1 MIEIF
6 GNYYA
11 NRRKIMSYRD
21 ILKKQIAEL
30 EQKIQSA
37 KGEKSELEKQLNKLK
52 VAEFEEDMATE
63 STQTLL
69 KG

>member
-1 MIEIF
+1 MF
-6 GNYYA
+6 GDCCDK
-11 NRRKIMSYRD
+11 RKKIMSYKD

-30 EQKIQSA
+30 EEKIQSA
-37 KGEKSELEKQLNKLK
+37 SGEKSELENQLNKLK
-52 VAEFEEDMATE
+52 VAEFEEDLATE

>member
-1 MIEIF
+1 
-6 GNYYA
+6 
-11 NRRKIMSYRD
+11 MSYKE

-30 EQKIQSA
+30 EEKIQSA

-52 VAEFEEDMATE
+52 LAEFEEDLATE

>member
-1 MIEIF
+1 MF
-6 GNYYA
+6 GDCCDK
-11 NRRKIMSYRD
+11 RKKIMSYRN

-30 EQKIQSA
+30 EEKIQSA
-37 KGEKSELEKQLNKLK
+37 QGEKSELENQLNKLK

>member
-1 MIEIF
+1 MIGIF

-37 KGEKSELEKQLNKLK
+37 QGEKTELEAQLNKLK

>member
-1 MIEIF
+1 MFE
-6 GNYYA
+6 GCCDK
-11 NRRKIMSYRD
+11 RKKSMSYRD

-37 KGEKSELEKQLNKLK
+37 QGEKSELEKQLNKLK

>member
-1 MIEIF
+1 
-6 GNYYA
+6 
-11 NRRKIMSYRD
+11 MSYRD
-21 ILKKQIAEL
+21 ILKKQISEL

-37 KGEKSELEKQLNKLK
+37 QGEKSELENQLNKLK

>member
-1 MIEIF
+1 MIGIF

-30 EQKIQSA
+30 EQKIQLA
-37 KGEKSELEKQLNKLK
+37 KGEKTELEKQLNKLK

>member
-1 MIEIF
+1 
-6 GNYYA
+6 
-11 NRRKIMSYRD
+11 MSYRD

-30 EQKIQSA
+30 EQKIQSSQ
-37 KGEKSELEKQLNKLK
+37 GEKSELEKQLNKLK
-52 VAEFEEDMATE
+52 LAEFEEDMANE

>member
-1 MIEIF
+1 MTDNISLIE
-6 GNYYA
+6 N
-11 NRRKIMSYRD
+11 N
-21 ILKKQIAEL
+21 EL
-30 EQKIQSA
+30 EEKIQSA
-37 KGEKSELEKQLNKLK
+37 QGEKSELEKQLNKLK

>member
-1 MIEIF
+1 MIGIF

-37 KGEKSELEKQLNKLK
+37 QGEKSELENQLNKLK

>member
-1 MIEIF
+1 MF
-6 GNYYA
+6 GVYYDKKE
-11 NRRKIMSYRD
+11 KIMSYKD
-21 ILKKQIAEL
+21 ILKKQIADL

-37 KGEKSELEKQLNKLK
+37 QGEKSELEKQLNKLK

-69 KG
+69 KGQ

>member
-1 MIEIF
+1 MF
-6 GNYYA
+6 GDCCDK
-11 NRRKIMSYRD
+11 RKKIMSYKD

-30 EQKIQSA
+30 EEKIQSA
-37 KGEKSELEKQLNKLK
+37 QGEKSELENQLNKLK

>member
-1 MIEIF
+1 
-6 GNYYA
+6 
-11 NRRKIMSYRD
+11 MSHRD

-30 EQKIQSA
+30 EQKIQLA
-37 KGEKSELEKQLNKLK
+37 KGEKTELEKQLNKLK

>member
-1 MIEIF
+1 MF
-6 GNYYA
+6 GDCCDK
-11 NRRKIMSYRD
+11 RKKIMSYRD

-37 KGEKSELEKQLNKLK
+37 QGEKSELENQLNKLK

>member
-1 MIEIF
+1 MF
-6 GNYYA
+6 GDCCDK
-11 NRRKIMSYRD
+11 RKKIMSYRD

-37 KGEKSELEKQLNKLK
+37 QGEKSELENQLNKLK

-63 STQTLL
+63 SMQTLL

>member
-1 MIEIF
+1 MIGIF

>member
-1 MIEIF
+1 MF
-6 GNYYA
+6 GDCCDK
-11 NRRKIMSYRD
+11 RKKIMSYRD

-37 KGEKSELEKQLNKLK
+37 QGEKSELEKQLNRLK

>member
-1 MIEIF
+1 MF
-6 GNYYA
+6 GNYCA

-37 KGEKSELEKQLNKLK
+37 QGEKSELENQLNKLK

>member
-1 MIEIF
+1 MIGIF

-37 KGEKSELEKQLNKLK
+37 KGEKTELENQLNKLK

>member
-1 MIEIF
+1 MF
-6 GNYYA
+6 GGCCDK
-11 NRRKIMSYRD
+11 RRKIMSYRD

-30 EQKIQSA
+30 EEKIQSA
-37 KGEKSELEKQLNKLK
+37 QGEKSELENQLNKLK
-52 VAEFEEDMATE
+52 VAEFEEDLATE

>member
-1 MIEIF
+1 
-6 GNYYA
+6 
-11 NRRKIMSYRD
+11 MSYKD

-30 EQKIQSA
+30 EEKIQSA
-37 KGEKSELEKQLNKLK
+37 QGEKSELENQLNKLK

>member
-1 MIEIF
+1 
-6 GNYYA
+6 
-11 NRRKIMSYRD
+11 MSYRD

>member
-1 MIEIF
+1 MFE
-6 GNYYA
+6 GCCDK
-11 NRRKIMSYRD
+11 RKKIMSYRD

-37 KGEKSELEKQLNKLK
+37 QGEKSELEKQLNKLK

>member
-1 MIEIF
+1 MF
-6 GNYYA
+6 GGCCDK
-11 NRRKIMSYRD
+11 RRKIMSYRD

-37 KGEKSELEKQLNKLK
+37 QGEKSELENQLNKLK

>member
-1 MIEIF
+1 VF
-6 GNYYA
+6 GDCCDK
-11 NRRKIMSYRD
+11 RKKIMSYRD

-37 KGEKSELEKQLNKLK
+37 QGEKSELENQLNKLK

>member
-1 MIEIF
+1 MIGIF

-37 KGEKSELEKQLNKLK
+37 KGEKTELEKQLNKLK

>member
-1 MIEIF
+1 MIGIF
-6 GNYYA
+6 GNYYD

>member
-1 MIEIF
+1 MF
-6 GNYYA
+6 GDCCDK
-11 NRRKIMSYRD
+11 RKKIMSYKD

-30 EQKIQSA
+30 EEKIQSA
-37 KGEKSELEKQLNKLK
+37 LGEKSELENQLNKLK

>member
-1 MIEIF
+1 
-6 GNYYA
+6 
-11 NRRKIMSYRD
+11 MSYRD

-37 KGEKSELEKQLNKLK
+37 KGEKSELEKQLNKLRLT
-52 VAEFEEDMATE
+52 EFEEDMATE
-63 STQTLL
+63 NTQVFL

>member
-1 MIEIF
+1 MF
-6 GNYYA
+6 GDCCDK
-11 NRRKIMSYRD
+11 RKKIMSYRD

-37 KGEKSELEKQLNKLK
+37 QGEKSELEKQLNKLRLT
-52 VAEFEEDMATE
+52 EFEEDMATE
-63 STQTLL
+63 NTQVFL

>member
-1 MIEIF
+1 MF
-6 GNYYA
+6 GVYYDK
-11 NRRKIMSYRD
+11 REKIMSYRD

-37 KGEKSELEKQLNKLK
+37 QGEKSELESQLNKLK

>member
-1 MIEIF
+1 MIGIF

-11 NRRKIMSYRD
+11 NRRRTMSYKEL
-21 ILKKQIAEL
+21 LKKQIAEL

-37 KGEKSELEKQLNKLK
+37 KGEKSELEKQLNKLRLT
-52 VAEFEEDMATE
+52 EFEEDMATE
-63 STQTLL
+63 NTQVFL

>member
-1 MIEIF
+1 MF
-6 GNYYA
+6 GGCCDK
-11 NRRKIMSYRD
+11 RRKIMSYRD

-37 KGEKSELEKQLNKLK
+37 QGEKSELENQLNKLK
-52 VAEFEEDMATE
+52 VAEFEEDLATE